1 MTVKRKRE
9 TETQNLCRLRACVV
23 RACTPTTME
32 TACGF
37 STWLFVCVFA
47 MVKGIGFEGFLSLV
61 RSVGVTLQD
70 CILGWLRFRA
80 ATDMR
85 FSGVVVSYVRL
96 SLCLQEQELELAI
109 ALRKS
114 QIPEQYPTS

>member
-1 MTVKRKRE
+1 M
-9 TETQNLCRLRACVV
+9 
-23 RACTPTTME
+23 
-32 TACGF
+32 
-37 STWLFVCVFA
+37 
-47 MVKGIGFEGFLSLV
+47 